1 MAAYATFE
9 DVEKRL
15 NTSFPDEADQTAITS
30 AIEEASAYIDAECR
44 QAGVDPNTIDDGL
57 LKIVTVDL
65 VASWWQ
71 TLEVPAGA
79 SSVSKTVGDVSMSVS
94 YGSAAAAA
102 TRSPWFLSR
111 QQRRLLGLQ
120 RPAFFTIQMVPDVPF
135 GRCGR

>member
-1 MAAYATFE
+1 MAAYATLE

-15 NTSFPDEADQTAITS
+15 NTSFSEEADQDAITN
-30 AIEEASAYIDAECR
+30 AIEEASDYIDAECR
-44 QAGVDPNTIDDGL
+44 QAGVDPASIDAGL

-65 VASWWQ
+65 VTSWWQ

-120 RPAFFTIQMVPDVPF
+120 KPTFFTIQMVPDVPF

>member
-15 NTSFPDEADQTAITS
+15 NTTLAGEADQAAITN
-30 AIEEASAYIDAECR
+30 AIEEASDYIAAECR
-44 QAGVDPNTIDDGL
+44 QAGVDPSTIDTGL
-57 LKIVTVDL
+57 LKIITVDL
-65 VASWWQ
+65 VTSWWQ

-120 RPAFFTIQMVPDVPF
+120 KPAFFTIQMVPDVPF
-135 GRCGR
+135 GRCGI

>member
-15 NTSFPDEADQTAITS
+15 NTTFAGEADQAAITN
-30 AIEEASAYIDAECR
+30 AIEEASDYIGAECR
-44 QAGVDPNTIDDGL
+44 QAGVDPSAIDTGL

-65 VASWWQ
+65 VTSWWQ

-120 RPAFFTIQMVPDVPF
+120 KPAFFTIQMVPDVPF
-135 GRCGR
+135 GSYGR

>member
-1 MAAYATFE
+1 MAAYATLE
-9 DVEKRL
+9 DIEKRL
-15 NTSFPDEADQTAITS
+15 NTSFPDEADQTAITN

-44 QAGVDPNTIDDGL
+44 QAGVEPSTIDAGL

-65 VASWWQ
+65 VTSWWQ

-120 RPAFFTIQMVPDVPF
+120 KAVFFTIQMVPDISF
-135 GRCGR
+135 GGCGR